1 MNSAAETAA
10 VETVDADAISISQAM
25 YFCSCNSNG
34 EKDVELIYSG
44 LTPDRESQLRQFL
57 LRRLRKG
64 AVYKG
69 TGSCSG
75 LDFSIGEGCSTPG
88 VCFYILLPCSSR
100 RKDAASESDENHGRD
115 VIICLLSDSETTL
128 ETFQVELTQFCES
141 IAHRILKEGPCPS
154 SVEEELKEWYGACVL
169 YTVRVVRALGPE
181 GLAYLLLMARQDRP
195 LEMSPEVDPQLCA
208 DVQRLASGCGVARL
222 LAAKRLSY
230 SEIEHLLEKGILFER
245 TPLGP
250 YPLSPKVP
258 SGWRIDARIAEWGKR
273 LAAAGSSGVS
283 EHSRA
288 CRVKKVL
295 EAFRLETIKDM
306 NTLKRLL
313 KLAETDHYC
322 LYRACIFLRQ
332 SGNSQVL
339 LEHAKLEGGSSLD
352 VIHVLEDYFSLH
364 GSQGS
369 EGVYD

>member
-1 MNSAAETAA
+1 MNSVGENNIVETAET
-10 VETVDADAISISQAM
+10 DAISISQAL
-25 YFCSCNSNG
+25 YFCCSDANG
-34 EKDVELIYSG
+34 EKDLQLISSA
-44 LTPDRESQLRQFL
+44 LTSDRETQLRQFL

-75 LDFSIGEGCSTPG
+75 LDFSIGEGCSTPA
-88 VCFYILLPCSSR
+88 VCFYILLPCSPKKR
-100 RKDAASESDENHGRD
+100 DIVQESEENNGRD
-115 VIICLLSDSETTL
+115 TIICLLSDSETTL
-128 ETFQVELTQFCES
+128 DTFQVELTQFCES
-141 IAHRILKEGPCPS
+141 IAHRIPKEGSCPT
-154 SVEEELKEWYGACVL
+154 SVEEELKEWYGACIL

-195 LEMSPEVDPQLCA
+195 LEMSPEVDAQLCA
-208 DVQRLASGCGVARL
+208 DVQRLATGCGVARL
-222 LAAKRLSY
+222 LANKRLSY
-230 SEIEHLLEKGILFER
+230 PEGEYSQGKGLVFER

-258 SGWRIDARIAEWGKR
+258 SGWRIGSRIAEWGKR

-288 CRVKKVL
+288 RRVKKVL

-306 NTLKRLL
+306 NALKRLL
-313 KLAETDHYC
+313 KQSETDHYC

-332 SGNSQVL
+332 SGNSHVL
-339 LEHAKLEGGSSLD
+339 LEHAKMEGGSSMD
-352 VIHVLEDYFSLH
+352 VIRVLEDYFSTH
-364 GSQGS
+364 GNQAT
-369 EGVYD
+369 EGTYG